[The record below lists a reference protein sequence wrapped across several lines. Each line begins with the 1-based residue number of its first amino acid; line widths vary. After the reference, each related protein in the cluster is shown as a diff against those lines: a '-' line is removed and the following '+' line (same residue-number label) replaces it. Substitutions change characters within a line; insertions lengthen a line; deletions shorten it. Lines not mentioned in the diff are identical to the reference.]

1 MPPRVDLLDPAVL
14 SDPYPLFHRLRTEDP
29 VHWEA
34 DLEFW
39 ALTRYADALYALR
52 EDSLLSSAI
61 HDSPRP
67 GGVGLSSARWFVFLD
82 PPRHTRLRALVHSA
96 FTPQV
101 VEGLRARIQAI
112 VDELLDRAAEAGRLD
127 LIADLGFPLPA
138 IVIAELLGVPAE
150 DRAQFR
156 AWSADLA
163 AAGGLVRMAAD
174 GAERLSR
181 ARAGGAA
188 LNAYFRDI
196 IRERRRAPRDD
207 LVSRLTG
214 VQSAEGTLSEEELV
228 DTCALLLFAGHET
241 TTNLI
246 GNGMLAL
253 LRHPDELS
261 RLRAAP
267 SLIGP
272 AVEELLRYDS
282 PVQMRVRVARETV
295 EIGGRRIAKGQRVL
309 ILVGAANRDPARFPD
324 PDRLDIARPDN
335 RHLAFGHG
343 IHFCTGAPLA
353 RLEGAI
359 AIRRLLRRFP
369 RLELTT
375 DQLAWRETLT
385 LRALNALPVSAR

>member
-261 RLRAAP
+261 RLRADP
-267 SLIGP
+267 SLIGS

>member
-1 MPPRVDLLDPAVL
+1 MLPRCHKVE
-14 SDPYPLFHRLRTEDP
+14 ED
-29 VHWEA
+29 
-34 DLEFW
+34 
-39 ALTRYADALYALR
+39 
-52 EDSLLSSAI
+52 
-61 HDSPRP
+61 
-67 GGVGLSSARWFVFLD
+67 G
-82 PPRHTRLRALVHSA
+82 TRLTSN
-96 FTPQV
+96 
-101 VEGLRARIQAI
+101 EI
-112 VDELLDRAAEAGRLD
+112 AANTT
-127 LIADLGFPLPA
+127 F
-138 IVIAELLGVPAE
+138 
-150 DRAQFR
+150 
-156 AWSADLA
+156 
-163 AAGGLVRMAAD
+163 
-174 GAERLSR
+174 
-181 ARAGGAA
+181 
-188 LNAYFRDI
+188 
-196 IRERRRAPRDD
+196 
-207 LVSRLTG
+207 
-214 VQSAEGTLSEEELV
+214 
-228 DTCALLLFAGHET
+228 LFLAGHET

-261 RLRAAP
+261 RLRADP
-267 SLIGP
+267 SLIGS

>member
-163 AAGGLVRMAAD
+163 AAGGFYLLQPFIGYSGLFVMFVGLWVALGLLNGRVLQPGGPIGGVFVRSVLAAIGSGLAFYAISGIWFPFRPHGWDYAIHFTYWTVAYLPGFAALLVRMSSAATV
-174 GAERLSR
+174 AEPSR
-181 ARAGGAA
+181 SAG
-188 LNAYFRDI
+188 L
-196 IRERRRAPRDD
+196 
-207 LVSRLTG
+207 
-214 VQSAEGTLSEEELV
+214 
-228 DTCALLLFAGHET
+228 
-241 TTNLI
+241 
-246 GNGMLAL
+246 
-253 LRHPDELS
+253 
-261 RLRAAP
+261 
-267 SLIGP
+267 
-272 AVEELLRYDS
+272 
-282 PVQMRVRVARETV
+282 
-295 EIGGRRIAKGQRVL
+295 
-309 ILVGAANRDPARFPD
+309 
-324 PDRLDIARPDN
+324 
-335 RHLAFGHG
+335 
-343 IHFCTGAPLA
+343 
-353 RLEGAI
+353 
-359 AIRRLLRRFP
+359 
-369 RLELTT
+369 
-375 DQLAWRETLT
+375 
-385 LRALNALPVSAR
+385 